1 MGTNWQM
8 GEPQEQ
14 GAAVLVT
21 EHATQDK
28 ESQVKLS
35 LEMRNRGDVIIL
47 HCQGRVVYRD
57 EAAALAR
64 VAGSLLEQTEK
75 LVIDLSGV
83 NALDSAGLGELA
95 LLYTRAQERSASLKY
110 AGASRL
116 VTMLLG
122 LTNLDRVLDV
132 HPSVE
137 LALEAIRDE
146 RVCAEC

>member
-8 GEPQEQ
+8 GEPQEH
-14 GAAVLVT
+14 GAAVLIT
-21 EHATQDK
+21 EQATQHK

-35 LEMRNRGDVIIL
+35 LEMLNRGDVIIL

-75 LVIDLSGV
+75 LVIDLGGV
-83 NALDSAGLGELA
+83 SAIDSAGLGELA
-95 LLYTRAQERSASLKY
+95 LLYSRARERNVSLKW
-110 AGASRL
+110 AGASGL
-116 VTMLLG
+116 VAMLLG
-122 LTNLDRVLDV
+122 LTKLDRVLDV

-137 LALEAIRDE
+137 LALAAIREE

>member
-8 GEPQEQ
+8 WGPQEQ
-14 GAAVLVT
+14 GAVALVT
-21 EHATQDK
+21 EHATQHK

-35 LEMRNRGDVIIL
+35 LEMLNRGDVIIL

-57 EAAALAR
+57 EAAALSR

-75 LVIDLSGV
+75 LVVDLSGV
-83 NALDSAGLGELA
+83 SAIDSAGLGELA
-95 LLYTRAQERSASLKY
+95 LLCSRARERNVSLKW
-110 AGASRL
+110 AGASRM

-122 LTNLDRVLDV
+122 LTNLDRVLEV
-132 HPSVE
+132 HSSVE
-137 LALEAIRDE
+137 LAVEALGDE

>member
-1 MGTNWQM
+1 
-8 GEPQEQ
+8 
-14 GAAVLVT
+14 
-21 EHATQDK
+21 
-28 ESQVKLS
+28 VKLS
-35 LEMRNRGDVIIL
+35 LEMLNRGDVIIL

-83 NALDSAGLGELA
+83 TAIDSAGLGELA
-95 LLYTRAQERSASLKY
+95 LLYSRARERNASLKY
-110 AGASRL
+110 AGASR
-116 VTMLLG
+116 VVAMLLG

-137 LALEAIRDE
+137 LALEAFRDE